1 MTIIKVSTDK
11 PYKPPEPEV
20 GGQVPYKE
28 ADVALDL
35 PTPVAISVRKPPS
48 KRQRCAGLATL
59 LLTISCGIITVVL
72 VAGLYLW
79 HQSVGS
85 PGRRGFC
92 GVTFKEGES
101 AARIFSESVHMPS
114 DDAEIIHTPAIGHWK
129 RSRVLHDF
137 TFRKTAIED
146 IDAGR
151 CFIMDL
157 DMKTV
162 KPPET
167 FWELI
172 VKLKRGDYLP
182 QAEVIRRTM
191 KVDRGPLDVND
202 LIAFGPYITQ
212 NCENHA
218 SYTLKTV
225 DEADRILDREPRDE
239 PLIDR
244 KKRSVSSEDILFSS
258 AMYAGGPIAEFDIIT
273 AD

>member
-1 MTIIKVSTDK
+1 
-11 PYKPPEPEV
+11 
-20 GGQVPYKE
+20 
-28 ADVALDL
+28 
-35 PTPVAISVRKPPS
+35 
-48 KRQRCAGLATL
+48 
-59 LLTISCGIITVVL
+59 
-72 VAGLYLW
+72 
-79 HQSVGS
+79 
-85 PGRRGFC
+85 
-92 GVTFKEGES
+92 
-101 AARIFSESVHMPS
+101 
-114 DDAEIIHTPAIGHWK
+114 
-129 RSRVLHDF
+129 
-137 TFRKTAIED
+137 
-146 IDAGR
+146 
-151 CFIMDL
+151 
-157 DMKTV
+157 MKTV

-202 LIAFGPYITQ
+202 LIAFGPYITR